1 MLDERVIG
9 RFTLGKKGP
18 LFICIGGM
26 HGDEPAGV
34 MALEEVTQI
43 LNQKSIAQA
52 EFKYRGNFLAV
63 KGNMRALQKGLRFI
77 DKDLNRCWT
86 DENIEYIH
94 RHDSQSFYSEQK
106 EIAEIL
112 QLLEKEISRT
122 KPSYIIV
129 LDLHT
134 TSASGGIFSMTTE
147 DIKSMKIAQELHAP
161 VITGMHGGVSGSS
174 LHFFSGKNMGIP
186 TSTIGF
192 ESGQHEDPLSVN
204 RAIAAVINCMRT
216 IGAVDADQVENKHDD
231 ILMAFSKDLPKVS
244 KIVGKY
250 AVLDKAHFKM
260 LPGFQSFQAIEEGQV
275 LAVDLH
281 GEVRSPVNGRILLP
295 SYQKN
300 GEDGFFLIQ
309 AEV

>member
-9 RFTLGKKGP
+9 RFTLGSKGP

-34 MALEEVTQI
+34 KALEEVTQI
-43 LNQKSIAQA
+43 LNQKSNTQA
-52 EFKYRGNFLAV
+52 GFKYLGNFLGI

-86 DENIEYIH
+86 DENLEYIH
-94 RHDSQSFYSEQK
+94 RNDPQSFYSEQK

-112 QLLEKEISRT
+112 LLLEKEISRT

-147 DIKSMKIAQELHAP
+147 DAKSMKIAQELHAP
-161 VITGMHGGVSGSS
+161 VIKGMHGGVSGSS

-192 ESGQHEDPLSVN
+192 ESGQHKDPLSVN

-216 IGAVDADQVENKHDD
+216 IGAVDAEQVENKHDD

-260 LPGFQSFQAIEEGQV
+260 LPGFQSFQAIEEGQI
-275 LAVDLH
+275 LAMDLN
-281 GEVRSPVNGRILLP
+281 GEVRSPVNGRLLLP